1 MGSQQQ
7 GQGQL
12 EACYAV
18 GNLQQWTATMQG
30 HNSRARANLRH
41 VMGVGWQPT
50 QQAGPGSTWGML
62 CNSSMQGNNAGS
74 QQQGQ
79 GQLEA
84 CYGCRLAT
92 YSSERQQCRVTTA
105 GPGPTWGSYGCRLE
119 PAVPMQGH
127 NRGSQQGQG
136 QLEACYGCRLAT
148 YSSERQQCR
157 VTTAGPG
164 SIWGML
170 WV

>member
-1 MGSQQQ
+1 MCMGVGWQPTAVNGNNAGSQQQ

-12 EACYAV
+12 AACYGCRQPTAV
-18 GNLQQWTATMQG
+18 NGNNAGSQQQGQPNLRHVMGVGWQPTAVNGNNAGSQQQG
-30 HNSRARANLRH
+30 AGSQQQARANLRH

-50 QQAGPGSTWGML
+50 AV
-62 CNSSMQGNNAGS
+62 NGNNAGS

-92 YSSERQQCRVTTA
+92 YRSERQQCRVTTA
-105 GPGPTWGSYGCRLE
+105 GPGPTGMLCRANLG
-119 PAVPMQGH
+119 V
-127 NRGSQQGQG
+127 
-136 QLEACYGCRLAT
+136 
-148 YSSERQQCR
+148 
-157 VTTAGPG
+157 
-164 SIWGML
+164 GML

>member
-1 MGSQQQ
+1 
-7 GQGQL
+7 
-12 EACYAV
+12 
-18 GNLQQWTATMQG
+18 MQG
-30 HNSRARANLRH
+30 DNSRARANLRH

-50 QQAGPGSTWGML
+50 AV
-62 CNSSMQGNNAGS
+62 NGNNAGS

-105 GPGPTWGSYGCRLE
+105 GPGPTWGMLWVQVGNLQQWT
-119 PAVPMQGH
+119 ATMQGH
-127 NRGSQQGQG
+127 NSRARANLRHVMGVGWQPTAVNGNNAGSQQQGQG
-136 QLEACYGCRLAT
+136 QFEACYGCRLAT

-164 SIWGML
+164 PTWGML